1 MKVREYDVVVVG
13 AGIAGLTAALYAT
26 RQGLKTLVVG
36 ADLGGQLLL
45 VSEIQNFP
53 GFKSIRGFELIRRV
67 EEQARSYGAEIIFD
81 EVVEVRREK
90 DFFVIRGR
98 SGEYRGL
105 AVILACGKAP
115 KELGIPG
122 ERELRGRGVSYC
134 VVCDAPLFK
143 GRVVAL
149 ISWGYHGVENAATL
163 SNYAKKVYWI
173 FPSEKPYED
182 EELVASVL
190 SKGNIE
196 LIPNSTPLA
205 IKGEKRVETL
215 VVRDKEKGEIR
226 ELKVDGVFVEVG
238 YEAKTGF
245 LRGVVKLNEKGE
257 VIVDREGRTSTPGIF
272 AAGDVTDVPYKQAV
286 IAAGMGAMAALSAYS
301 YVMKLKGRKVRIVSD
316 WKHLKP
322 KEGGLSLRL

>member
-1 MKVREYDVVVVG
+1 MREREYDVVIVG

-45 VSEIQNFP
+45 APEIQNFP

-67 EEQARSYGAEIIFD
+67 EEQAKSYGAEIVFD
-81 EVVEVRREK
+81 EVIEVRREEGG
-90 DFFVIRGR
+90 FVVRGR
-98 SGEYRGL
+98 NGEYRCL

-122 ERELRGRGVSYC
+122 EKELRGRGVSYC

-149 ISWGYHGVENAATL
+149 ISWGYHGVENASTL

-182 EELVASVL
+182 DDLVASVL
-190 SKGNIE
+190 ARGNVE
-196 LIPNSTPLA
+196 LVPNSTPLA
-205 IKGEKRVETL
+205 IRGKRRVEAL
-215 VVRDKEKGEIR
+215 IVKDRRSGEVR
-226 ELKVDGVFVEVG
+226 ELRLDGVFIEVG
-238 YEAKTGF
+238 YEAKTSF
-245 LRGVVKLNEKGE
+245 LKGVVELNERGE
-257 VIVDREGRTSTPGIF
+257 VVVDREGRTSVPGIF
-272 AAGDVTDVPYKQAV
+272 AAGDVTDMPYKQAV
-286 IAAGMGAMAALSAYS
+286 IAAGMGATAALSAYS
-301 YVMKLKGRKVRIVSD
+301 YVMRLRGKRVRVVSD

-322 KEGGLSLRL
+322 REGGLSLRL